1 LCQDV
6 VSLTKKSLFIRRRIA
21 TLNTFNGR
29 VGVCQRMQLVVIT
42 GASRSGS
49 TFFGDLMSHAEN
61 TRAHHEMVGGRD
73 LMCVSAYCPNHPFVR
88 HAVREGLERLAPKGE
103 HGNTVAVDVNA
114 YLAFATDAIKAAQP
128 DARLFH
134 LVRDGRKVIASNWVR
149 KMYTGYAKGID
160 IRPFND
166 AELDAWD
173 AMSRFDKLC
182 WQWNR
187 IVTEL
192 MGKDLP
198 LIRLEE
204 AIKDY
209 DYLDEKLLQPGGIDL
224 PKDVWE
230 ARRAHR
236 VNASRF
242 KLRDLLRGR
251 PTDLDWSADH
261 ERSFQKFC
269 GQSLGELGYS

>member
-1 LCQDV
+1 
-6 VSLTKKSLFIRRRIA
+6 
-21 TLNTFNGR
+21 
-29 VGVCQRMQLVVIT
+29 MQLVVIT

-73 LMCVSAYCPNHPFVR
+73 LLCVSAYCPNHPFVR

-134 LVRDGRKVIASNWVR
+134 LVRDGRKVVASNWVR

-160 IRPFND
+160 IRPANE
-166 AELDAWD
+166 AELNGWD
-173 AMSRFDKLC
+173 GLSRFDKLC

-192 MGKDLP
+192 MGKDLSKE
-198 LIRLEE
+198 I
-204 AIKDY
+204 
-209 DYLDEKLLQPGGIDL
+209 
-224 PKDVWE
+224 WE

-251 PTDLDWSADH
+251 PTELEWSADH
-261 ERSFQKFC
+261 EARFQTFC
-269 GQSLGELGYS
+269 GQSMAELGYA